1 MFKRERS
8 RYSIRKNKCYG
19 ACSVFLGLTILTLA
33 MAGGNVKAEEVGAS
47 NTPTSVEQP
56 AAEVTENTSLVNTDN
71 SSTETDQPA
80 SNSEEVTTL
89 QPRAVAPANLVVEN
103 MEPKD
108 VSDKIQVLDGKFL
121 GTDKPIDP
129 NQGQNFDFETHFYVG
144 KDVNPKDIFYIKLS
158 DNVSS
163 FGDDSATIKNVEP
176 LVDTTGDIIATGV
189 ANAKEKNIT
198 YTFTDAVAN
207 KNNIIG
213 HIKFPVFIER
223 NKVLQNENVNIE
235 VVVGN
240 SSIVDKVDIRYT
252 TSDDILSVI
261 TSVNKK
267 KDGLEN
273 NFETTFYIN
282 DGKQTLKNGRVE
294 LYPYNL
300 KEESPSSVD
309 FSDLN
314 NITYLLYR
322 VPLNYELPPSF
333 GVDFSKLGEPI
344 PIEVSVKVDNK
355 GREYLNFELP
365 AMTSDRYVLTV
376 KAPYKDNDS
385 DIDITGVL
393 YGGKE
398 TSATISTHVLKEGVA
413 DASTEEAKGYFFEK
427 HIYQTEK
434 LDGQFITNFEEITN
448 LKMGSAVEKFTT
460 QKSNRHPD
468 YQLYAVTSDTKTH
481 FKGDG
486 SQVSNNFINNTTQE
500 VTYYYKKK
508 EPQPLGTV
516 IVRHIEFGTGKE
528 LVDSTYADYGS
539 VKSENGNVPVG
550 TTYTTTPKTPLGYEL
565 VERPLTESGEVKEG
579 ITRLEYLYK
588 VRQPLGTVIVRHVE
602 FGTGKE
608 LVDSTYADYG
618 SVKSENGN
626 VPVGTT
632 YTTTP
637 KTPLGYELVE
647 RPLTESGEVKEGITR
662 LEYLYKAR
670 QPLGTVIVRH
680 IEFGTGKELAPSE
693 YATYDDV
700 PAGVPSGSTV
710 AGTGYETKPAQID
723 GYDLVEVPE
732 DDYGNV
738 FEGITRLTYVYKK
751 QAQPLGTVIVRHIE
765 FGTGK
770 ELAPSEYATYDDV
783 PAGIPAGSTV
793 AGTGYETKPAQI
805 DGYDLVEV
813 PEDNYGNVFE
823 GITRLTY
830 VYKKQAQPLG
840 TVIVRHV
847 EFGTGKELAPSEYAT
862 YDDVP
867 AGVPAGS
874 TVAGTGYETKPAQI
888 DGYNLVEVP
897 ENDYGNVFEGI
908 TRLTYVYKK
917 QIITG
922 QGEIIDFELES
933 NGDESGQNEQP
944 DEISEHGPLV
954 ELEYPSQEGMSGE
967 NAGTVEIEENAP
979 IVELDYPSQEGM
991 SGENAGTVEI
1001 EESSPIVELDYPSQ
1015 EGMSG
1020 ENAGTVE
1027 VEENAPIV
1035 ELDYPSQEGM
1045 SGENAGTVEIEES
1058 SPIVELD
1065 YPSQEGM
1072 SEENAG
1078 TVEVEENA
1086 PIVELDYPSQ
1096 EGMSGENTG
1105 QQTIEEDT
1113 PTVTIEEKPVVK
1125 PVSSQPSKEELPAT
1139 GERSE
1144 TAVTVLGL
1152 ALSALGLTFIRKRK
1166 QN

>member
-516 IVRHIEFGTGKE
+516 IVRH
-528 LVDSTYADYGS
+528 
-539 VKSENGNVPVG
+539 
-550 TTYTTTPKTPLGYEL
+550 
-565 VERPLTESGEVKEG
+565 
-579 ITRLEYLYK
+579 
-588 VRQPLGTVIVRHVE
+588 VE

-680 IEFGTGKELAPSE
+680 
-693 YATYDDV
+693 V
-700 PAGVPSGSTV
+700 
-710 AGTGYETKPAQID
+710 
-723 GYDLVEVPE
+723 
-732 DDYGNV
+732 
-738 FEGITRLTYVYKK
+738 
-751 QAQPLGTVIVRHIE
+751 E

-813 PEDNYGNVFE
+813 PED
-823 GITRLTY
+823 
-830 VYKKQAQPLG
+830 
-840 TVIVRHV
+840 
-847 EFGTGKELAPSEYAT
+847 
-862 YDDVP
+862 
-867 AGVPAGS
+867 
-874 TVAGTGYETKPAQI
+874 
-888 DGYNLVEVP
+888 
-897 ENDYGNVFEGI
+897 DYGNVFEGI

-954 ELEYPSQEGMSGE
+954 ELE
-967 NAGTVEIEENAP
+967 
-979 IVELDYPSQEGM
+979 YPSQEGM

-1072 SEENAG
+1072 SGENAG

>member
-516 IVRHIEFGTGKE
+516 IVRH
-528 LVDSTYADYGS
+528 V
-539 VKSENGNVPVG
+539 
-550 TTYTTTPKTPLGYEL
+550 
-565 VERPLTESGEVKEG
+565 
-579 ITRLEYLYK
+579 
-588 VRQPLGTVIVRHVE
+588 
-602 FGTGKE
+602 
-608 LVDSTYADYG
+608 
-618 SVKSENGN
+618 
-626 VPVGTT
+626 
-632 YTTTP
+632 
-637 KTPLGYELVE
+637 
-647 RPLTESGEVKEGITR
+647 
-662 LEYLYKAR
+662 
-670 QPLGTVIVRH
+670 
-680 IEFGTGKELAPSE
+680 EFGTGKELAPSE

-723 GYDLVEVPE
+723 GYDLIEVPE

-783 PAGIPAGSTV
+783 PAGVPAGSTV

-813 PEDNYGNVFE
+813 PED
-823 GITRLTY
+823 
-830 VYKKQAQPLG
+830 
-840 TVIVRHV
+840 
-847 EFGTGKELAPSEYAT
+847 
-862 YDDVP
+862 
-867 AGVPAGS
+867 
-874 TVAGTGYETKPAQI
+874 
-888 DGYNLVEVP
+888 
-897 ENDYGNVFEGI
+897 DYGNVFEGI

-944 DEISEHGPLV
+944 DEISDHGPLV

-1072 SEENAG
+1072 SGENAG

>member
-1 MFKRERS
+1 MRERPSCLRERS

-516 IVRHIEFGTGKE
+516 IVRH
-528 LVDSTYADYGS
+528 
-539 VKSENGNVPVG
+539 
-550 TTYTTTPKTPLGYEL
+550 
-565 VERPLTESGEVKEG
+565 
-579 ITRLEYLYK
+579 
-588 VRQPLGTVIVRHVE
+588 VE

-680 IEFGTGKELAPSE
+680 
-693 YATYDDV
+693 V
-700 PAGVPSGSTV
+700 
-710 AGTGYETKPAQID
+710 
-723 GYDLVEVPE
+723 
-732 DDYGNV
+732 
-738 FEGITRLTYVYKK
+738 
-751 QAQPLGTVIVRHIE
+751 E

-813 PEDNYGNVFE
+813 PED
-823 GITRLTY
+823 
-830 VYKKQAQPLG
+830 
-840 TVIVRHV
+840 
-847 EFGTGKELAPSEYAT
+847 
-862 YDDVP
+862 
-867 AGVPAGS
+867 
-874 TVAGTGYETKPAQI
+874 
-888 DGYNLVEVP
+888 
-897 ENDYGNVFEGI
+897 DYGNVFEGI

-1072 SEENAG
+1072 SGENAG

>member
-1 MFKRERS
+1 MGTKSRKFKIEGVTIVFEREKS
-8 RYSIRKNKCYG
+8 RFSIRKNKCYG

-427 HIYQTEK
+427 HIYQAEK

-528 LVDSTYADYGS
+528 L
-539 VKSENGNVPVG
+539 
-550 TTYTTTPKTPLGYEL
+550 
-565 VERPLTESGEVKEG
+565 
-579 ITRLEYLYK
+579 
-588 VRQPLGTVIVRHVE
+588 
-602 FGTGKE
+602 
-608 LVDSTYADYG
+608 
-618 SVKSENGN
+618 
-626 VPVGTT
+626 
-632 YTTTP
+632 
-637 KTPLGYELVE
+637 
-647 RPLTESGEVKEGITR
+647 
-662 LEYLYKAR
+662 
-670 QPLGTVIVRH
+670 
-680 IEFGTGKELAPSE
+680 
-693 YATYDDV
+693 
-700 PAGVPSGSTV
+700 
-710 AGTGYETKPAQID
+710 
-723 GYDLVEVPE
+723 
-732 DDYGNV
+732 
-738 FEGITRLTYVYKK
+738 
-751 QAQPLGTVIVRHIE
+751 
-765 FGTGK
+765 
-770 ELAPSEYATYDDV
+770 
-783 PAGIPAGSTV
+783 
-793 AGTGYETKPAQI
+793 
-805 DGYDLVEV
+805 
-813 PEDNYGNVFE
+813 
-823 GITRLTY
+823 
-830 VYKKQAQPLG
+830 
-840 TVIVRHV
+840 
-847 EFGTGKELAPSEYAT
+847 APSEYAT

-888 DGYNLVEVP
+888 DGYDLVEVP
-897 ENDYGNVFEGI
+897 EDDYGNVFEGI

-967 NAGTVEIEENAP
+967 NAGTVEIEE
-979 IVELDYPSQEGM
+979 
-991 SGENAGTVEI
+991 
-1001 EESSPIVELDYPSQ
+1001 SSPIVELDYPSQ

-1020 ENAGTVE
+1020 
-1027 VEENAPIV
+1027 
-1035 ELDYPSQEGM
+1035 
-1045 SGENAGTVEIEES
+1045 
-1058 SPIVELD
+1058 
-1065 YPSQEGM
+1065 
-1072 SEENAG
+1072 ENAG

>member
-516 IVRHIEFGTGKE
+516 IVRHVEFGTGKE

-588 VRQPLGTVIVRHVE
+588 ARQPLGTVIVRHVE

-680 IEFGTGKELAPSE
+680 VEFGTGKELVDSTYADYGSVKSENGNVPVGTTYTTTPKTPLGYELVERPLTESGEVKEGITRLEYLYKARQPLGTVIVRHVEFGTGKELAPSE
-693 YATYDDV
+693 
-700 PAGVPSGSTV
+700 
-710 AGTGYETKPAQID
+710 
-723 GYDLVEVPE
+723 
-732 DDYGNV
+732 
-738 FEGITRLTYVYKK
+738 
-751 QAQPLGTVIVRHIE
+751 H
-765 FGTGK
+765 
-770 ELAPSEYATYDDV
+770 ATYDDV

-813 PEDNYGNVFE
+813 PED
-823 GITRLTY
+823 
-830 VYKKQAQPLG
+830 
-840 TVIVRHV
+840 
-847 EFGTGKELAPSEYAT
+847 
-862 YDDVP
+862 
-867 AGVPAGS
+867 
-874 TVAGTGYETKPAQI
+874 
-888 DGYNLVEVP
+888 
-897 ENDYGNVFEGI
+897 DYGNVFEGI

-1072 SEENAG
+1072 SGENAG

>member
-1 MFKRERS
+1 MGTKNRKLKIEGETIVFKRERS

-19 ACSVFLGLTILTLA
+19 ACSVFLGLAILTLA

-516 IVRHIEFGTGKE
+516 IVRH
-528 LVDSTYADYGS
+528 
-539 VKSENGNVPVG
+539 
-550 TTYTTTPKTPLGYEL
+550 
-565 VERPLTESGEVKEG
+565 
-579 ITRLEYLYK
+579 
-588 VRQPLGTVIVRHVE
+588 VE

-700 PAGVPSGSTV
+700 PAGVP
-710 AGTGYETKPAQID
+710 
-723 GYDLVEVPE
+723 
-732 DDYGNV
+732 
-738 FEGITRLTYVYKK
+738 
-751 QAQPLGTVIVRHIE
+751 
-765 FGTGK
+765 
-770 ELAPSEYATYDDV
+770 
-783 PAGIPAGSTV
+783 AGSTV

-867 AGVPAGS
+867 AGVPSGSTVAGTGYETKPAQIDGYDLIEVPEDDYGNVFEGITRLTYVYKKQAQPLGTVIVRHIEFGTGKELAPSEYATYDDVPAGVPAGS

-888 DGYNLVEVP
+888 DGYDLVEVP
-897 ENDYGNVFEGI
+897 EDDYGNVFEGI

-944 DEISEHGPLV
+944 DEISDHGPLV

-1072 SEENAG
+1072 SGENAG

-1139 GERSE
+1139 GERS
-1144 TAVTVLGL
+1144 A
-1152 ALSALGLTFIRKRK
+1152 
-1166 QN
+1166 

>member
-1 MFKRERS
+1 MGTKNRKLKIEGETIVFKRERS

-516 IVRHIEFGTGKE
+516 IVRH
-528 LVDSTYADYGS
+528 
-539 VKSENGNVPVG
+539 
-550 TTYTTTPKTPLGYEL
+550 
-565 VERPLTESGEVKEG
+565 
-579 ITRLEYLYK
+579 
-588 VRQPLGTVIVRHVE
+588 VE

-700 PAGVPSGSTV
+700 PAGVP
-710 AGTGYETKPAQID
+710 
-723 GYDLVEVPE
+723 
-732 DDYGNV
+732 
-738 FEGITRLTYVYKK
+738 
-751 QAQPLGTVIVRHIE
+751 
-765 FGTGK
+765 
-770 ELAPSEYATYDDV
+770 
-783 PAGIPAGSTV
+783 AGSTV

-867 AGVPAGS
+867 AGVPSGSTVAGTGYETKPAQIDGYDLIEVPEDDYGNVFEGITRLTYVYKKQAQPLGTVIVRHIEFGTGKELAPSEYATYDDVPAGVPAGS

-888 DGYNLVEVP
+888 DGYDLVEVP
-897 ENDYGNVFEGI
+897 EDDYGNVFEGI

-944 DEISEHGPLV
+944 DEISDHGPLV

-1045 SGENAGTVEIEES
+1045 SGEN
-1058 SPIVELD
+1058 
-1065 YPSQEGM
+1065 
-1072 SEENAG
+1072 
-1078 TVEVEENA
+1078 
-1086 PIVELDYPSQ
+1086 
-1096 EGMSGENTG
+1096 TG

>member
-1 MFKRERS
+1 MGTKNRKLKIEGETIVFKRERS

-516 IVRHIEFGTGKE
+516 IVRH
-528 LVDSTYADYGS
+528 
-539 VKSENGNVPVG
+539 
-550 TTYTTTPKTPLGYEL
+550 
-565 VERPLTESGEVKEG
+565 
-579 ITRLEYLYK
+579 
-588 VRQPLGTVIVRHVE
+588 VE

-700 PAGVPSGSTV
+700 PAGVP
-710 AGTGYETKPAQID
+710 
-723 GYDLVEVPE
+723 
-732 DDYGNV
+732 
-738 FEGITRLTYVYKK
+738 
-751 QAQPLGTVIVRHIE
+751 
-765 FGTGK
+765 
-770 ELAPSEYATYDDV
+770 
-783 PAGIPAGSTV
+783 AGSTV

-813 PEDNYGNVFE
+813 PED
-823 GITRLTY
+823 
-830 VYKKQAQPLG
+830 
-840 TVIVRHV
+840 
-847 EFGTGKELAPSEYAT
+847 
-862 YDDVP
+862 
-867 AGVPAGS
+867 
-874 TVAGTGYETKPAQI
+874 
-888 DGYNLVEVP
+888 
-897 ENDYGNVFEGI
+897 DYGNVFEGI

-944 DEISEHGPLV
+944 DEISDHGPLV

-1045 SGENAGTVEIEES
+1045 SGEN
-1058 SPIVELD
+1058 
-1065 YPSQEGM
+1065 
-1072 SEENAG
+1072 
-1078 TVEVEENA
+1078 
-1086 PIVELDYPSQ
+1086 
-1096 EGMSGENTG
+1096 TG

>member
-1 MFKRERS
+1 MGTKNRKLKIEGETIVFKRERS

-19 ACSVFLGLTILTLA
+19 ACSVFLGLAILTLA

-516 IVRHIEFGTGKE
+516 IVRH
-528 LVDSTYADYGS
+528 
-539 VKSENGNVPVG
+539 
-550 TTYTTTPKTPLGYEL
+550 
-565 VERPLTESGEVKEG
+565 
-579 ITRLEYLYK
+579 
-588 VRQPLGTVIVRHVE
+588 VE

-700 PAGVPSGSTV
+700 PAGVP
-710 AGTGYETKPAQID
+710 
-723 GYDLVEVPE
+723 
-732 DDYGNV
+732 
-738 FEGITRLTYVYKK
+738 
-751 QAQPLGTVIVRHIE
+751 
-765 FGTGK
+765 
-770 ELAPSEYATYDDV
+770 
-783 PAGIPAGSTV
+783 AGSTV

-867 AGVPAGS
+867 AGVPSGSTVAGTGYETKPAQIDGYDLIEVPEDDYGNVFEGITRLTYVYKKQAQPLGTVIVRHIEFGTGKELAPSEYATYDDVPAGVPAGS

-888 DGYNLVEVP
+888 DGYDLVEVP
-897 ENDYGNVFEGI
+897 EDDYGNVFEGI

-944 DEISEHGPLV
+944 DEISDHGPLV

-1072 SEENAG
+1072 SGENAG

>member
-516 IVRHIEFGTGKE
+516 IVRH
-528 LVDSTYADYGS
+528 
-539 VKSENGNVPVG
+539 
-550 TTYTTTPKTPLGYEL
+550 
-565 VERPLTESGEVKEG
+565 
-579 ITRLEYLYK
+579 
-588 VRQPLGTVIVRHVE
+588 VE

-700 PAGVPSGSTV
+700 PAGVP
-710 AGTGYETKPAQID
+710 
-723 GYDLVEVPE
+723 
-732 DDYGNV
+732 
-738 FEGITRLTYVYKK
+738 
-751 QAQPLGTVIVRHIE
+751 
-765 FGTGK
+765 
-770 ELAPSEYATYDDV
+770 
-783 PAGIPAGSTV
+783 AGSTV

-867 AGVPAGS
+867 AGVPSGSTVAGTGYETKPAQIDGYDLIEVPEDDYGNVFEGITRLTYVYKKQAQPLGTVIVRHIEFGTGKELAPSEYATYDDVPAGVPAGS

-888 DGYNLVEVP
+888 DGYDLVEVP
-897 ENDYGNVFEGI
+897 EDDYGNVFEGI

-944 DEISEHGPLV
+944 DEISDHGPLV

-1027 VEENAPIV
+1027 IEENAPIV

-1072 SEENAG
+1072 SGENAG

>member
-516 IVRHIEFGTGKE
+516 IVRHVEFGTGKE

-588 VRQPLGTVIVRHVE
+588 ARQPLGTVIVRHVE

-700 PAGVPSGSTV
+700 PAGVP
-710 AGTGYETKPAQID
+710 
-723 GYDLVEVPE
+723 
-732 DDYGNV
+732 
-738 FEGITRLTYVYKK
+738 
-751 QAQPLGTVIVRHIE
+751 
-765 FGTGK
+765 
-770 ELAPSEYATYDDV
+770 
-783 PAGIPAGSTV
+783 AGSTV

-813 PEDNYGNVFE
+813 PED
-823 GITRLTY
+823 
-830 VYKKQAQPLG
+830 
-840 TVIVRHV
+840 
-847 EFGTGKELAPSEYAT
+847 
-862 YDDVP
+862 
-867 AGVPAGS
+867 
-874 TVAGTGYETKPAQI
+874 
-888 DGYNLVEVP
+888 
-897 ENDYGNVFEGI
+897 DYGNVFEGI

-1072 SEENAG
+1072 SGENAG

-1113 PTVTIEEKPVVK
+1113 PTVTIEEKSVVK
-1125 PVSSQPSKEELPAT
+1125 SVSSQPSKEELPAT

>member
-121 GTDKPIDP
+121 NVDQPIDP
-129 NQGQNFDFETHFYVG
+129 NQGENFDFETHFYV
-144 KDVNPKDIFYIKLS
+144 KDGVKSGDIFTIKLS
-158 DNVSS
+158 DNISS

-198 YTFTDAVAN
+198 YTFTDAVSKKAN
-207 KNNIIG
+207 VIG
-213 HIKFPVFIER
+213 HIKFPLFIDR
-223 NKVLQNENVNIE
+223 SKILENTTIPITVTVAGSSFTENISVN
-235 VVVGN
+235 
-240 SSIVDKVDIRYT
+240 YT
-252 TSDDILSVI
+252 KAEELLSVI
-261 TSVNKK
+261 TSVNKSG
-267 KDGLEN
+267 DIGQN
-273 NFETTFYIN
+273 VFETTYYVNNNKVNLSNPYIELFPIN
-282 DGKQTLKNGRVE
+282 LQTKG
-294 LYPYNL
+294 
-300 KEESPSSVD
+300 PSSTD
-309 FSDLN
+309 FSDLK
-314 NITYLLYR
+314 NISIKLFR
-322 VPLNYELPPSF
+322 VPKNVELPSSF
-333 GVDFSKLGEPI
+333 GVDTTQLE
-344 PIEVSVKVDNK
+344 EVQNIDPRVIGDKIRIDLPKVS
-355 GREYLNFELP
+355 R
-365 AMTSDRYVLTV
+365 DRYVMSV
-376 KAPYKDNDS
+376 ISPYKGNGEN
-385 DIDITGVL
+385 IEITGIL
-393 YGGKE
+393 YGGE
-398 TSATISTHVLKEGVA
+398 QPSAVISSHILKEGTA
-413 DASTEEAKGYFFEK
+413 DASTEVPKGYFVEK
-427 HIYQTEK
+427 HIFQTEK
-434 LDGQFITNFEEITN
+434 LDGTLIDDFEEIMNWQVGT
-448 LKMGSAVEKFTT
+448 
-460 QKSNRHPD
+460 SNDSFNTKKLDNYPL
-468 YQLYAVTSDTKTH
+468 YQLYNVSSSTGTL
-481 FKGDG
+481 FNIDG
-486 SQVSNNFINNTTQE
+486 LETQGWFIPKTTQE

-508 EPQPLGTV
+508 EPQPLGT
-516 IVRHIEFGTGKE
+516 I
-528 LVDSTYADYGS
+528 
-539 VKSENGNVPVG
+539 
-550 TTYTTTPKTPLGYEL
+550 
-565 VERPLTESGEVKEG
+565 
-579 ITRLEYLYK
+579 
-588 VRQPLGTVIVRHVE
+588 IVRHVE

-680 IEFGTGKELAPSE
+680 VEFGTGKELAPSE

-700 PAGVPSGSTV
+700 PAGV
-710 AGTGYETKPAQID
+710 
-723 GYDLVEVPE
+723 
-732 DDYGNV
+732 
-738 FEGITRLTYVYKK
+738 
-751 QAQPLGTVIVRHIE
+751 
-765 FGTGK
+765 
-770 ELAPSEYATYDDV
+770 
-783 PAGIPAGSTV
+783 PAGSTV

-1078 TVEVEENA
+1078 TVEVEESA

>member
-1 MFKRERS
+1 MGTKNRKLKIEGETIVFKRERS

-516 IVRHIEFGTGKE
+516 IVRHVEFGTGKE

-588 VRQPLGTVIVRHVE
+588 ARQPLGTVIVRHVE

-680 IEFGTGKELAPSE
+680 VEFGTGKELVDSTYADYGSVKSE
-693 YATYDDV
+693 NGNVPVGTTYTTT
-700 PAGVPSGSTV
+700 PKTPL
-710 AGTGYETKPAQID
+710 GYE
-723 GYDLVEVPE
+723 LVERPLTESGEVK
-732 DDYGNV
+732 
-738 FEGITRLTYVYKK
+738 EGITRLEYLYK
-751 QAQPLGTVIVRHIE
+751 ARQPLGTVIVRHVE

-813 PEDNYGNVFE
+813 PED
-823 GITRLTY
+823 
-830 VYKKQAQPLG
+830 
-840 TVIVRHV
+840 
-847 EFGTGKELAPSEYAT
+847 
-862 YDDVP
+862 
-867 AGVPAGS
+867 
-874 TVAGTGYETKPAQI
+874 
-888 DGYNLVEVP
+888 
-897 ENDYGNVFEGI
+897 DYGNVFEGI

-1072 SEENAG
+1072 SGENAG

>member
-1 MFKRERS
+1 MRERPSCLRERS

-516 IVRHIEFGTGKE
+516 IVRH
-528 LVDSTYADYGS
+528 
-539 VKSENGNVPVG
+539 
-550 TTYTTTPKTPLGYEL
+550 
-565 VERPLTESGEVKEG
+565 VE
-579 ITRLEYLYK
+579 
-588 VRQPLGTVIVRHVE
+588 
-602 FGTGKE
+602 
-608 LVDSTYADYG
+608 
-618 SVKSENGN
+618 
-626 VPVGTT
+626 
-632 YTTTP
+632 
-637 KTPLGYELVE
+637 
-647 RPLTESGEVKEGITR
+647 
-662 LEYLYKAR
+662 
-670 QPLGTVIVRH
+670 
-680 IEFGTGKELAPSE
+680 
-693 YATYDDV
+693 
-700 PAGVPSGSTV
+700 
-710 AGTGYETKPAQID
+710 
-723 GYDLVEVPE
+723 
-732 DDYGNV
+732 
-738 FEGITRLTYVYKK
+738 
-751 QAQPLGTVIVRHIE
+751 
-765 FGTGK
+765 
-770 ELAPSEYATYDDV
+770 
-783 PAGIPAGSTV
+783 
-793 AGTGYETKPAQI
+793 
-805 DGYDLVEV
+805 
-813 PEDNYGNVFE
+813 
-823 GITRLTY
+823 
-830 VYKKQAQPLG
+830 
-840 TVIVRHV
+840 
-847 EFGTGKELAPSEYAT
+847 
-862 YDDVP
+862 
-867 AGVPAGS
+867 
-874 TVAGTGYETKPAQI
+874 
-888 DGYNLVEVP
+888 
-897 ENDYGNVFEGI
+897 
-908 TRLTYVYKK
+908 
-917 QIITG
+917 
-922 QGEIIDFELES
+922 
-933 NGDESGQNEQP
+933 
-944 DEISEHGPLV
+944 
-954 ELEYPSQEGMSGE
+954 
-967 NAGTVEIEENAP
+967 
-979 IVELDYPSQEGM
+979 
-991 SGENAGTVEI
+991 
-1001 EESSPIVELDYPSQ
+1001 
-1015 EGMSG
+1015 
-1020 ENAGTVE
+1020 
-1027 VEENAPIV
+1027 
-1035 ELDYPSQEGM
+1035 
-1045 SGENAGTVEIEES
+1045 
-1058 SPIVELD
+1058 
-1065 YPSQEGM
+1065 
-1072 SEENAG
+1072 
-1078 TVEVEENA
+1078 
-1086 PIVELDYPSQ
+1086 
-1096 EGMSGENTG
+1096 
-1105 QQTIEEDT
+1105 
-1113 PTVTIEEKPVVK
+1113 
-1125 PVSSQPSKEELPAT
+1125 
-1139 GERSE
+1139 
-1144 TAVTVLGL
+1144 
-1152 ALSALGLTFIRKRK
+1152 
-1166 QN
+1166 

>member
-1 MFKRERS
+1 
-8 RYSIRKNKCYG
+8 
-19 ACSVFLGLTILTLA
+19 

-365 AMTSDRYVLTV
+365 AMTSDRHVLTV

-516 IVRHIEFGTGKE
+516 IVRH
-528 LVDSTYADYGS
+528 V
-539 VKSENGNVPVG
+539 
-550 TTYTTTPKTPLGYEL
+550 
-565 VERPLTESGEVKEG
+565 
-579 ITRLEYLYK
+579 
-588 VRQPLGTVIVRHVE
+588 
-602 FGTGKE
+602 
-608 LVDSTYADYG
+608 
-618 SVKSENGN
+618 
-626 VPVGTT
+626 
-632 YTTTP
+632 
-637 KTPLGYELVE
+637 
-647 RPLTESGEVKEGITR
+647 
-662 LEYLYKAR
+662 
-670 QPLGTVIVRH
+670 
-680 IEFGTGKELAPSE
+680 
-693 YATYDDV
+693 
-700 PAGVPSGSTV
+700 
-710 AGTGYETKPAQID
+710 
-723 GYDLVEVPE
+723 
-732 DDYGNV
+732 
-738 FEGITRLTYVYKK
+738 
-751 QAQPLGTVIVRHIE
+751 E

-813 PEDNYGNVFE
+813 PED
-823 GITRLTY
+823 
-830 VYKKQAQPLG
+830 
-840 TVIVRHV
+840 
-847 EFGTGKELAPSEYAT
+847 
-862 YDDVP
+862 
-867 AGVPAGS
+867 
-874 TVAGTGYETKPAQI
+874 
-888 DGYNLVEVP
+888 
-897 ENDYGNVFEGI
+897 DYGNVFEGI

-1045 SGENAGTVEIEES
+1045 SGEN
-1058 SPIVELD
+1058 
-1065 YPSQEGM
+1065 
-1072 SEENAG
+1072 
-1078 TVEVEENA
+1078 
-1086 PIVELDYPSQ
+1086 
-1096 EGMSGENTG
+1096 TG

>member
-516 IVRHIEFGTGKE
+516 IVRH
-528 LVDSTYADYGS
+528 
-539 VKSENGNVPVG
+539 
-550 TTYTTTPKTPLGYEL
+550 
-565 VERPLTESGEVKEG
+565 
-579 ITRLEYLYK
+579 
-588 VRQPLGTVIVRHVE
+588 VE

-670 QPLGTVIVRH
+670 QPLG
-680 IEFGTGKELAPSE
+680 
-693 YATYDDV
+693 
-700 PAGVPSGSTV
+700 
-710 AGTGYETKPAQID
+710 
-723 GYDLVEVPE
+723 
-732 DDYGNV
+732 
-738 FEGITRLTYVYKK
+738 
-751 QAQPLGTVIVRHIE
+751 
-765 FGTGK
+765 
-770 ELAPSEYATYDDV
+770 
-783 PAGIPAGSTV
+783 
-793 AGTGYETKPAQI
+793 
-805 DGYDLVEV
+805 
-813 PEDNYGNVFE
+813 
-823 GITRLTY
+823 
-830 VYKKQAQPLG
+830 
-840 TVIVRHV
+840 
-847 EFGTGKELAPSEYAT
+847 
-862 YDDVP
+862 
-867 AGVPAGS
+867 
-874 TVAGTGYETKPAQI
+874 
-888 DGYNLVEVP
+888 
-897 ENDYGNVFEGI
+897 
-908 TRLTYVYKK
+908 
-917 QIITG
+917 
-922 QGEIIDFELES
+922 
-933 NGDESGQNEQP
+933 
-944 DEISEHGPLV
+944 
-954 ELEYPSQEGMSGE
+954 
-967 NAGTVEIEENAP
+967 
-979 IVELDYPSQEGM
+979 
-991 SGENAGTVEI
+991 
-1001 EESSPIVELDYPSQ
+1001 
-1015 EGMSG
+1015 
-1020 ENAGTVE
+1020 
-1027 VEENAPIV
+1027 
-1035 ELDYPSQEGM
+1035 
-1045 SGENAGTVEIEES
+1045 
-1058 SPIVELD
+1058 
-1065 YPSQEGM
+1065 
-1072 SEENAG
+1072 
-1078 TVEVEENA
+1078 
-1086 PIVELDYPSQ
+1086 
-1096 EGMSGENTG
+1096 
-1105 QQTIEEDT
+1105 
-1113 PTVTIEEKPVVK
+1113 
-1125 PVSSQPSKEELPAT
+1125 
-1139 GERSE
+1139 
-1144 TAVTVLGL
+1144 
-1152 ALSALGLTFIRKRK
+1152 
-1166 QN
+1166 

>member
-516 IVRHIEFGTGKE
+516 IVRHVEFGTGKE

-588 VRQPLGTVIVRHVE
+588 ARQPLGTVIVRHVE

-680 IEFGTGKELAPSE
+680 VEFGTGKELAPSE
-693 YATYDDV
+693 
-700 PAGVPSGSTV
+700 
-710 AGTGYETKPAQID
+710 
-723 GYDLVEVPE
+723 
-732 DDYGNV
+732 
-738 FEGITRLTYVYKK
+738 
-751 QAQPLGTVIVRHIE
+751 H
-765 FGTGK
+765 
-770 ELAPSEYATYDDV
+770 ATYDDV

-813 PEDNYGNVFE
+813 PED
-823 GITRLTY
+823 
-830 VYKKQAQPLG
+830 
-840 TVIVRHV
+840 
-847 EFGTGKELAPSEYAT
+847 
-862 YDDVP
+862 
-867 AGVPAGS
+867 
-874 TVAGTGYETKPAQI
+874 
-888 DGYNLVEVP
+888 
-897 ENDYGNVFEGI
+897 DYGNVFEGI

-1072 SEENAG
+1072 SGENAG

>member
-1 MFKRERS
+1 MQQSMGTKSRKFKIEGVTIVFEREKS
-8 RYSIRKNKCYG
+8 RFSIRKNKCYG

-427 HIYQTEK
+427 HIYQAEK

-528 LVDSTYADYGS
+528 L
-539 VKSENGNVPVG
+539 
-550 TTYTTTPKTPLGYEL
+550 
-565 VERPLTESGEVKEG
+565 
-579 ITRLEYLYK
+579 
-588 VRQPLGTVIVRHVE
+588 
-602 FGTGKE
+602 
-608 LVDSTYADYG
+608 
-618 SVKSENGN
+618 
-626 VPVGTT
+626 
-632 YTTTP
+632 
-637 KTPLGYELVE
+637 
-647 RPLTESGEVKEGITR
+647 
-662 LEYLYKAR
+662 
-670 QPLGTVIVRH
+670 
-680 IEFGTGKELAPSE
+680 
-693 YATYDDV
+693 
-700 PAGVPSGSTV
+700 
-710 AGTGYETKPAQID
+710 
-723 GYDLVEVPE
+723 
-732 DDYGNV
+732 
-738 FEGITRLTYVYKK
+738 
-751 QAQPLGTVIVRHIE
+751 
-765 FGTGK
+765 
-770 ELAPSEYATYDDV
+770 
-783 PAGIPAGSTV
+783 
-793 AGTGYETKPAQI
+793 
-805 DGYDLVEV
+805 
-813 PEDNYGNVFE
+813 
-823 GITRLTY
+823 
-830 VYKKQAQPLG
+830 
-840 TVIVRHV
+840 
-847 EFGTGKELAPSEYAT
+847 APSEYAT

-888 DGYNLVEVP
+888 DGYDLVEVP
-897 ENDYGNVFEGI
+897 EDDYGNVFEGI

-967 NAGTVEIEENAP
+967 NAGTVEIEE
-979 IVELDYPSQEGM
+979 
-991 SGENAGTVEI
+991 
-1001 EESSPIVELDYPSQ
+1001 SSPIVELDYPSQ

-1020 ENAGTVE
+1020 
-1027 VEENAPIV
+1027 
-1035 ELDYPSQEGM
+1035 
-1045 SGENAGTVEIEES
+1045 
-1058 SPIVELD
+1058 
-1065 YPSQEGM
+1065 
-1072 SEENAG
+1072 ENAG

>member
-129 NQGQNFDFETHFYVG
+129 NQGQNFDFEIHFYVG

-516 IVRHIEFGTGKE
+516 IVRH
-528 LVDSTYADYGS
+528 
-539 VKSENGNVPVG
+539 
-550 TTYTTTPKTPLGYEL
+550 
-565 VERPLTESGEVKEG
+565 
-579 ITRLEYLYK
+579 
-588 VRQPLGTVIVRHVE
+588 VE

-700 PAGVPSGSTV
+700 PAGVP
-710 AGTGYETKPAQID
+710 
-723 GYDLVEVPE
+723 
-732 DDYGNV
+732 
-738 FEGITRLTYVYKK
+738 
-751 QAQPLGTVIVRHIE
+751 
-765 FGTGK
+765 
-770 ELAPSEYATYDDV
+770 
-783 PAGIPAGSTV
+783 AGSTV

-867 AGVPAGS
+867 AGVPSGSTVAGTGYETKPAQIDGYDLIEVPEDDYGNVFEGITRLTYVYKKQAQPLGTVIVRHIEFGTGKELAPSEYATYDDVPAGVPAGS

-888 DGYNLVEVP
+888 DGYDLVEVP
-897 ENDYGNVFEGI
+897 EDDYGNVFEGI

-944 DEISEHGPLV
+944 DEISDHGPLV

-1072 SEENAG
+1072 SGENAG

>member
-516 IVRHIEFGTGKE
+516 IVRH
-528 LVDSTYADYGS
+528 
-539 VKSENGNVPVG
+539 
-550 TTYTTTPKTPLGYEL
+550 
-565 VERPLTESGEVKEG
+565 
-579 ITRLEYLYK
+579 
-588 VRQPLGTVIVRHVE
+588 VE

-700 PAGVPSGSTV
+700 PAGVP
-710 AGTGYETKPAQID
+710 
-723 GYDLVEVPE
+723 
-732 DDYGNV
+732 
-738 FEGITRLTYVYKK
+738 
-751 QAQPLGTVIVRHIE
+751 
-765 FGTGK
+765 
-770 ELAPSEYATYDDV
+770 
-783 PAGIPAGSTV
+783 AGSTV

-867 AGVPAGS
+867 AGVPSGSTVAGTGYETKPAQIDGYDLIEVPEDDYGNVFEGITRLTYVYKKQAQPLGTVIVRHIEFGTGKELAPSEYATYDDVPAGVPAGS

-888 DGYNLVEVP
+888 DGYDLVEVP
-897 ENDYGNVFEGI
+897 EDDYGNVFEGI

-944 DEISEHGPLV
+944 DEISDHGPLV

-967 NAGTVEIEENAP
+967 NAGTVEI
-979 IVELDYPSQEGM
+979 
-991 SGENAGTVEI
+991 
-1001 EESSPIVELDYPSQ
+1001 
-1015 EGMSG
+1015 
-1020 ENAGTVE
+1020 
-1027 VEENAPIV
+1027 
-1035 ELDYPSQEGM
+1035 
-1045 SGENAGTVEIEES
+1045 
-1058 SPIVELD
+1058 
-1065 YPSQEGM
+1065 
-1072 SEENAG
+1072 
-1078 TVEVEENA
+1078 EENA

>member
-1 MFKRERS
+1 
-8 RYSIRKNKCYG
+8 
-19 ACSVFLGLTILTLA
+19 

-516 IVRHIEFGTGKE
+516 IVRH
-528 LVDSTYADYGS
+528 
-539 VKSENGNVPVG
+539 
-550 TTYTTTPKTPLGYEL
+550 
-565 VERPLTESGEVKEG
+565 
-579 ITRLEYLYK
+579 
-588 VRQPLGTVIVRHVE
+588 VE

-700 PAGVPSGSTV
+700 PAGVP
-710 AGTGYETKPAQID
+710 
-723 GYDLVEVPE
+723 
-732 DDYGNV
+732 
-738 FEGITRLTYVYKK
+738 
-751 QAQPLGTVIVRHIE
+751 
-765 FGTGK
+765 
-770 ELAPSEYATYDDV
+770 
-783 PAGIPAGSTV
+783 AGSTV

-867 AGVPAGS
+867 AGVPSGSTVAGTGYETKPAQIDGYDLIEVPEDDYGNVFEGITRLTYVYKKQAQPLGTVIVRHIEFGTGKELAPSEYATYDDVPAGVPAGS

-888 DGYNLVEVP
+888 DGYDLVEVP
-897 ENDYGNVFEGI
+897 EDDYGNVFEGI

-944 DEISEHGPLV
+944 DEISDHGPLV

-1072 SEENAG
+1072 SGENAG

-1113 PTVTIEEKPVVK
+1113 PTVTIEEKTVVK

>member
-322 VPLNYELPPSF
+322 VPLNCELPPSF

-516 IVRHIEFGTGKE
+516 IVRH
-528 LVDSTYADYGS
+528 
-539 VKSENGNVPVG
+539 
-550 TTYTTTPKTPLGYEL
+550 
-565 VERPLTESGEVKEG
+565 
-579 ITRLEYLYK
+579 
-588 VRQPLGTVIVRHVE
+588 VE

-700 PAGVPSGSTV
+700 PAGVP
-710 AGTGYETKPAQID
+710 
-723 GYDLVEVPE
+723 
-732 DDYGNV
+732 
-738 FEGITRLTYVYKK
+738 
-751 QAQPLGTVIVRHIE
+751 
-765 FGTGK
+765 
-770 ELAPSEYATYDDV
+770 
-783 PAGIPAGSTV
+783 AGSTV

-867 AGVPAGS
+867 AGVPSGSTVAGTGYETKPAQIDGYDLIEVPEDDYGNVFEGITRLTYVYKKQAQPLGTVIVRHIEFGTGKELAPSEYATYDDVPAGVPAGS

-888 DGYNLVEVP
+888 DGYDLVEVP
-897 ENDYGNVFEGI
+897 EDDYGNVFEGI

-944 DEISEHGPLV
+944 DEISDHGPLV

-1072 SEENAG
+1072 SGENAG

>member
-322 VPLNYELPPSF
+322 VLLNYELPPSF

-516 IVRHIEFGTGKE
+516 IVRH
-528 LVDSTYADYGS
+528 
-539 VKSENGNVPVG
+539 
-550 TTYTTTPKTPLGYEL
+550 
-565 VERPLTESGEVKEG
+565 
-579 ITRLEYLYK
+579 
-588 VRQPLGTVIVRHVE
+588 VE

-700 PAGVPSGSTV
+700 PAGVP
-710 AGTGYETKPAQID
+710 
-723 GYDLVEVPE
+723 
-732 DDYGNV
+732 
-738 FEGITRLTYVYKK
+738 
-751 QAQPLGTVIVRHIE
+751 
-765 FGTGK
+765 
-770 ELAPSEYATYDDV
+770 
-783 PAGIPAGSTV
+783 AGSTV

-867 AGVPAGS
+867 AGVPSGSTVAGTGYETKPAQIDGYDLIEVPEDDYGNVFEGITRLTYVYKKQAQPLGTVIVRHIEFGTGKELAPSEYATYDDVPAGVPAGS

-888 DGYNLVEVP
+888 DGYDLVEVP
-897 ENDYGNVFEGI
+897 EDDYGNVFEGI

-944 DEISEHGPLV
+944 DEISDHGPLV

-1020 ENAGTVE
+1020 ENSGTVE

-1035 ELDYPSQEGM
+1035 ELEYPSQEGM

-1072 SEENAG
+1072 SGENAG

>member
-516 IVRHIEFGTGKE
+516 IVRH
-528 LVDSTYADYGS
+528 
-539 VKSENGNVPVG
+539 
-550 TTYTTTPKTPLGYEL
+550 
-565 VERPLTESGEVKEG
+565 
-579 ITRLEYLYK
+579 
-588 VRQPLGTVIVRHVE
+588 VE

-700 PAGVPSGSTV
+700 PAGVP
-710 AGTGYETKPAQID
+710 
-723 GYDLVEVPE
+723 
-732 DDYGNV
+732 
-738 FEGITRLTYVYKK
+738 
-751 QAQPLGTVIVRHIE
+751 
-765 FGTGK
+765 
-770 ELAPSEYATYDDV
+770 
-783 PAGIPAGSTV
+783 AGSTV

-867 AGVPAGS
+867 AGVPSGSTVAGTGYETKPAQIDGYDLIEVPEDDYGNVFEGITRLTYVYKKQAQPLGTVIVRHIEFGTGKELAPSEYATYDDVPAGVPAGS

-888 DGYNLVEVP
+888 DGYDLVEVP
-897 ENDYGNVFEGI
+897 EDDYGNVFEGI

-944 DEISEHGPLV
+944 DEISDHGPLV

-1072 SEENAG
+1072 SGENAG

>member
-19 ACSVFLGLTILTLA
+19 ACSVYLGLTILTLA

-516 IVRHIEFGTGKE
+516 IVRH
-528 LVDSTYADYGS
+528 
-539 VKSENGNVPVG
+539 
-550 TTYTTTPKTPLGYEL
+550 
-565 VERPLTESGEVKEG
+565 
-579 ITRLEYLYK
+579 
-588 VRQPLGTVIVRHVE
+588 VE

-700 PAGVPSGSTV
+700 PAGVP
-710 AGTGYETKPAQID
+710 
-723 GYDLVEVPE
+723 
-732 DDYGNV
+732 
-738 FEGITRLTYVYKK
+738 
-751 QAQPLGTVIVRHIE
+751 
-765 FGTGK
+765 
-770 ELAPSEYATYDDV
+770 
-783 PAGIPAGSTV
+783 AGSTV

-867 AGVPAGS
+867 AGVPSGSTVAGTGYETKPAQIDGYDLIEVPEDDYGNVFEGITRLTYVYKKQAQPLGTVIVRHIEFGTGKELAPSEYATYDDVPAGVPAGS

-888 DGYNLVEVP
+888 DGYDLVEVP
-897 ENDYGNVFEGI
+897 EDDYGNVFEGI

-944 DEISEHGPLV
+944 DEISDHGPLV

-1072 SEENAG
+1072 SGENAG

>member
-56 AAEVTENTSLVNTDN
+56 GAEVTENTSLVNTDN

-516 IVRHIEFGTGKE
+516 IVRHVEFGTGKE

-588 VRQPLGTVIVRHVE
+588 ARQPLGTVIVRHVE

-680 IEFGTGKELAPSE
+680 VEFGTGKELVDSTYADYGSVKSE
-693 YATYDDV
+693 NGNVPVGTTYTTT
-700 PAGVPSGSTV
+700 PKTPL
-710 AGTGYETKPAQID
+710 GYE
-723 GYDLVEVPE
+723 LVERPLTESGEVK
-732 DDYGNV
+732 
-738 FEGITRLTYVYKK
+738 EGITRLEYLYK
-751 QAQPLGTVIVRHIE
+751 ARQPLGTVIVRHVE

-813 PEDNYGNVFE
+813 PED
-823 GITRLTY
+823 
-830 VYKKQAQPLG
+830 
-840 TVIVRHV
+840 
-847 EFGTGKELAPSEYAT
+847 
-862 YDDVP
+862 
-867 AGVPAGS
+867 
-874 TVAGTGYETKPAQI
+874 
-888 DGYNLVEVP
+888 
-897 ENDYGNVFEGI
+897 DYGNVFEGI

-1072 SEENAG
+1072 SGENAG

>member
-19 ACSVFLGLTILTLA
+19 ACSVFLGLAILTLA

-516 IVRHIEFGTGKE
+516 IVRH
-528 LVDSTYADYGS
+528 
-539 VKSENGNVPVG
+539 
-550 TTYTTTPKTPLGYEL
+550 
-565 VERPLTESGEVKEG
+565 
-579 ITRLEYLYK
+579 
-588 VRQPLGTVIVRHVE
+588 VE

-700 PAGVPSGSTV
+700 PAGVP
-710 AGTGYETKPAQID
+710 
-723 GYDLVEVPE
+723 
-732 DDYGNV
+732 
-738 FEGITRLTYVYKK
+738 
-751 QAQPLGTVIVRHIE
+751 
-765 FGTGK
+765 
-770 ELAPSEYATYDDV
+770 
-783 PAGIPAGSTV
+783 AGSTV

-867 AGVPAGS
+867 AGVPSGSTVAGTGYETKPAQIDGYDLIEVPEDDYGNVFEGITRLTYVYKKQAQPLGTVIVRHIEFGTGKELAPSEYATYDDVPAGVPAGS

-888 DGYNLVEVP
+888 DGYDLVEVP
-897 ENDYGNVFEGI
+897 EDDYGNVFEGI

-944 DEISEHGPLV
+944 DEISDHGPLV

-1072 SEENAG
+1072 SGENAG

>member
-1 MFKRERS
+1 MGTKNRKLKIEGETIVFKRERS

-121 GTDKPIDP
+121 NVDQPIDP
-129 NQGQNFDFETHFYVG
+129 NQGENFDFETHFYV
-144 KDVNPKDIFYIKLS
+144 KDGVKSGDIFTIKLS
-158 DNVSS
+158 DNISS

-198 YTFTDAVAN
+198 YTFTDAVSKKAN
-207 KNNIIG
+207 VIG
-213 HIKFPVFIER
+213 HIKFPLFIDR
-223 NKVLQNENVNIE
+223 SKILENTTIPITVTVAGSSFTENISVN
-235 VVVGN
+235 
-240 SSIVDKVDIRYT
+240 YT
-252 TSDDILSVI
+252 KAEELLSVI
-261 TSVNKK
+261 TSVNKSG
-267 KDGLEN
+267 DIGQN
-273 NFETTFYIN
+273 VFETTYYVNNNKVNLSNPYIELFPIN
-282 DGKQTLKNGRVE
+282 LQTKG
-294 LYPYNL
+294 
-300 KEESPSSVD
+300 PSSTD
-309 FSDLN
+309 FSDLK
-314 NITYLLYR
+314 NISIKLFR
-322 VPLNYELPPSF
+322 VPKNVELPSSF
-333 GVDFSKLGEPI
+333 GVDTTQLE
-344 PIEVSVKVDNK
+344 EVQNIDPRVIGDKIRIDLPKVS
-355 GREYLNFELP
+355 R
-365 AMTSDRYVLTV
+365 DRYVMSV
-376 KAPYKDNDS
+376 ISPYKGNGEN
-385 DIDITGVL
+385 IEITGIL
-393 YGGKE
+393 YGGE
-398 TSATISTHVLKEGVA
+398 QPSAVISSHILKEGTA
-413 DASTEEAKGYFFEK
+413 DASTEVPKGYFVEK
-427 HIYQTEK
+427 HIFQTEK
-434 LDGQFITNFEEITN
+434 LDGTLIDDFEEIMNWQVGT
-448 LKMGSAVEKFTT
+448 
-460 QKSNRHPD
+460 SNDSFNTKKLDNYPL
-468 YQLYAVTSDTKTH
+468 YQLYNVSSSTGTL
-481 FKGDG
+481 FNIDG
-486 SQVSNNFINNTTQE
+486 LETQGWFIPKTTQE

-508 EPQPLGTV
+508 EPQPLGT
-516 IVRHIEFGTGKE
+516 I
-528 LVDSTYADYGS
+528 
-539 VKSENGNVPVG
+539 
-550 TTYTTTPKTPLGYEL
+550 
-565 VERPLTESGEVKEG
+565 
-579 ITRLEYLYK
+579 
-588 VRQPLGTVIVRHVE
+588 IVRHVE

-680 IEFGTGKELAPSE
+680 
-693 YATYDDV
+693 
-700 PAGVPSGSTV
+700 
-710 AGTGYETKPAQID
+710 
-723 GYDLVEVPE
+723 
-732 DDYGNV
+732 
-738 FEGITRLTYVYKK
+738 
-751 QAQPLGTVIVRHIE
+751 
-765 FGTGK
+765 
-770 ELAPSEYATYDDV
+770 
-783 PAGIPAGSTV
+783 
-793 AGTGYETKPAQI
+793 
-805 DGYDLVEV
+805 
-813 PEDNYGNVFE
+813 
-823 GITRLTY
+823 
-830 VYKKQAQPLG
+830 
-840 TVIVRHV
+840 V

-888 DGYNLVEVP
+888 DGYDLVEVP
-897 ENDYGNVFEGI
+897 EDDYGNVFEGI

-1045 SGENAGTVEIEES
+1045 SGEN
-1058 SPIVELD
+1058 
-1065 YPSQEGM
+1065 
-1072 SEENAG
+1072 
-1078 TVEVEENA
+1078 
-1086 PIVELDYPSQ
+1086 
-1096 EGMSGENTG
+1096 TG

-1152 ALSALGLTFIRKRK
+1152 ALSALGLIFIRKRK

>member
-1 MFKRERS
+1 
-8 RYSIRKNKCYG
+8 
-19 ACSVFLGLTILTLA
+19 

-516 IVRHIEFGTGKE
+516 IVRH
-528 LVDSTYADYGS
+528 
-539 VKSENGNVPVG
+539 
-550 TTYTTTPKTPLGYEL
+550 
-565 VERPLTESGEVKEG
+565 
-579 ITRLEYLYK
+579 
-588 VRQPLGTVIVRHVE
+588 VE

-680 IEFGTGKELAPSE
+680 
-693 YATYDDV
+693 V
-700 PAGVPSGSTV
+700 
-710 AGTGYETKPAQID
+710 
-723 GYDLVEVPE
+723 
-732 DDYGNV
+732 
-738 FEGITRLTYVYKK
+738 
-751 QAQPLGTVIVRHIE
+751 E

-813 PEDNYGNVFE
+813 PED
-823 GITRLTY
+823 
-830 VYKKQAQPLG
+830 
-840 TVIVRHV
+840 
-847 EFGTGKELAPSEYAT
+847 
-862 YDDVP
+862 
-867 AGVPAGS
+867 
-874 TVAGTGYETKPAQI
+874 
-888 DGYNLVEVP
+888 
-897 ENDYGNVFEGI
+897 DYGNVFEGI

-1045 SGENAGTVEIEES
+1045 SGEN
-1058 SPIVELD
+1058 
-1065 YPSQEGM
+1065 
-1072 SEENAG
+1072 
-1078 TVEVEENA
+1078 
-1086 PIVELDYPSQ
+1086 
-1096 EGMSGENTG
+1096 TG

>member
-516 IVRHIEFGTGKE
+516 IVRH
-528 LVDSTYADYGS
+528 
-539 VKSENGNVPVG
+539 
-550 TTYTTTPKTPLGYEL
+550 
-565 VERPLTESGEVKEG
+565 
-579 ITRLEYLYK
+579 
-588 VRQPLGTVIVRHVE
+588 VE

-700 PAGVPSGSTV
+700 PAGVP
-710 AGTGYETKPAQID
+710 
-723 GYDLVEVPE
+723 
-732 DDYGNV
+732 
-738 FEGITRLTYVYKK
+738 
-751 QAQPLGTVIVRHIE
+751 
-765 FGTGK
+765 
-770 ELAPSEYATYDDV
+770 
-783 PAGIPAGSTV
+783 AGSTV

-867 AGVPAGS
+867 AGVPSGSTVAGTGYETKPAQIDGYDLIEVPEDDYGNVFEGITRLTYVYKKQAQPLGTVIVRHIEFGTGKELAPSEYATYDDVPAGVPAGS

-888 DGYNLVEVP
+888 DGYDLVEVP
-897 ENDYGNVFEGI
+897 EDDYGNVFEGI

-944 DEISEHGPLV
+944 DEISDHGPLV

-1045 SGENAGTVEIEES
+1045 SGEN
-1058 SPIVELD
+1058 
-1065 YPSQEGM
+1065 
-1072 SEENAG
+1072 
-1078 TVEVEENA
+1078 
-1086 PIVELDYPSQ
+1086 
-1096 EGMSGENTG
+1096 TG

>member
-71 SSTETDQPA
+71 SSTEIDQPA

-121 GTDKPIDP
+121 NVDQSIDP
-129 NQGQNFDFETHFYVG
+129 NQGENFDFETHFYV
-144 KDVNPKDIFYIKLS
+144 KDGVKSGDIFTIKLS
-158 DNVSS
+158 DNISS

-198 YTFTDAVAN
+198 YTFTDAVSKKAN
-207 KNNIIG
+207 VIG
-213 HIKFPVFIER
+213 HIKFPLFIDR
-223 NKVLQNENVNIE
+223 SKILENTTIPITVTVAGSSFTENISVN
-235 VVVGN
+235 
-240 SSIVDKVDIRYT
+240 YT
-252 TSDDILSVI
+252 KAEELLSVI
-261 TSVNKK
+261 TSVNKSG
-267 KDGLEN
+267 DIGQN
-273 NFETTFYIN
+273 VFETTYYVNNNKVNLSNPYIELFPIN
-282 DGKQTLKNGRVE
+282 LQTKG
-294 LYPYNL
+294 
-300 KEESPSSVD
+300 PSSTD
-309 FSDLN
+309 FSDLK
-314 NITYLLYR
+314 NISIKLFR
-322 VPLNYELPPSF
+322 VPKNVELPSSF
-333 GVDFSKLGEPI
+333 GVDTTQLE
-344 PIEVSVKVDNK
+344 EVQNIDPRVIGDKIRIDLPKVS
-355 GREYLNFELP
+355 R
-365 AMTSDRYVLTV
+365 DRYVMSV
-376 KAPYKDNDS
+376 ISPYKGNGEN
-385 DIDITGVL
+385 IEITGIL
-393 YGGKE
+393 YGGE
-398 TSATISTHVLKEGVA
+398 QPSAVISSHILKEGTA
-413 DASTEEAKGYFFEK
+413 DASTEVPKGYFVEK
-427 HIYQTEK
+427 HIFQTEK
-434 LDGQFITNFEEITN
+434 LDGTLIDDFEEIMNWQVGT
-448 LKMGSAVEKFTT
+448 
-460 QKSNRHPD
+460 SNDSFNTKKLDNYPL
-468 YQLYAVTSDTKTH
+468 YQLYNVSSSTGTL
-481 FKGDG
+481 FNIDG
-486 SQVSNNFINNTTQE
+486 LETQGWFIPKTTQE

-508 EPQPLGTV
+508 EPQPLGT
-516 IVRHIEFGTGKE
+516 I
-528 LVDSTYADYGS
+528 
-539 VKSENGNVPVG
+539 
-550 TTYTTTPKTPLGYEL
+550 
-565 VERPLTESGEVKEG
+565 
-579 ITRLEYLYK
+579 
-588 VRQPLGTVIVRHVE
+588 IVRHVE

-680 IEFGTGKELAPSE
+680 VEFGTGKELVDSIYADYGSVKSENGNVPVGTTYTTTPKTPLGYELVERPLTESGEVKEGITRLEYLYKARQPLGTVIVRHVEFGTGKELAPSE

-700 PAGVPSGSTV
+700 PAGV
-710 AGTGYETKPAQID
+710 
-723 GYDLVEVPE
+723 
-732 DDYGNV
+732 
-738 FEGITRLTYVYKK
+738 
-751 QAQPLGTVIVRHIE
+751 
-765 FGTGK
+765 
-770 ELAPSEYATYDDV
+770 
-783 PAGIPAGSTV
+783 PAGSTV

>member
-1 MFKRERS
+1 MGTKNRKLKIEGETIVFKRERS

-516 IVRHIEFGTGKE
+516 IVRH
-528 LVDSTYADYGS
+528 
-539 VKSENGNVPVG
+539 
-550 TTYTTTPKTPLGYEL
+550 
-565 VERPLTESGEVKEG
+565 
-579 ITRLEYLYK
+579 
-588 VRQPLGTVIVRHVE
+588 VE

-680 IEFGTGKELAPSE
+680 
-693 YATYDDV
+693 V
-700 PAGVPSGSTV
+700 
-710 AGTGYETKPAQID
+710 
-723 GYDLVEVPE
+723 
-732 DDYGNV
+732 
-738 FEGITRLTYVYKK
+738 
-751 QAQPLGTVIVRHIE
+751 E

-813 PEDNYGNVFE
+813 PED
-823 GITRLTY
+823 
-830 VYKKQAQPLG
+830 
-840 TVIVRHV
+840 
-847 EFGTGKELAPSEYAT
+847 
-862 YDDVP
+862 
-867 AGVPAGS
+867 
-874 TVAGTGYETKPAQI
+874 
-888 DGYNLVEVP
+888 
-897 ENDYGNVFEGI
+897 DYGNVFEGI

-954 ELEYPSQEGMSGE
+954 ELE
-967 NAGTVEIEENAP
+967 
-979 IVELDYPSQEGM
+979 YPSQEGM

-1072 SEENAG
+1072 SGENAG

>member
-1 MFKRERS
+1 MGTKNRKLKIEGETIVFKRERS

-516 IVRHIEFGTGKE
+516 IVRH
-528 LVDSTYADYGS
+528 
-539 VKSENGNVPVG
+539 
-550 TTYTTTPKTPLGYEL
+550 
-565 VERPLTESGEVKEG
+565 
-579 ITRLEYLYK
+579 
-588 VRQPLGTVIVRHVE
+588 
-602 FGTGKE
+602 
-608 LVDSTYADYG
+608 
-618 SVKSENGN
+618 
-626 VPVGTT
+626 
-632 YTTTP
+632 
-637 KTPLGYELVE
+637 
-647 RPLTESGEVKEGITR
+647 
-662 LEYLYKAR
+662 
-670 QPLGTVIVRH
+670 
-680 IEFGTGKELAPSE
+680 
-693 YATYDDV
+693 
-700 PAGVPSGSTV
+700 
-710 AGTGYETKPAQID
+710 
-723 GYDLVEVPE
+723 
-732 DDYGNV
+732 
-738 FEGITRLTYVYKK
+738 
-751 QAQPLGTVIVRHIE
+751 
-765 FGTGK
+765 
-770 ELAPSEYATYDDV
+770 
-783 PAGIPAGSTV
+783 
-793 AGTGYETKPAQI
+793 
-805 DGYDLVEV
+805 
-813 PEDNYGNVFE
+813 
-823 GITRLTY
+823 
-830 VYKKQAQPLG
+830 
-840 TVIVRHV
+840 V

-888 DGYNLVEVP
+888 DGYDLVEVP
-897 ENDYGNVFEGI
+897 EDDYGNVFEGI

-1045 SGENAGTVEIEES
+1045 SGEN
-1058 SPIVELD
+1058 
-1065 YPSQEGM
+1065 
-1072 SEENAG
+1072 
-1078 TVEVEENA
+1078 
-1086 PIVELDYPSQ
+1086 
-1096 EGMSGENTG
+1096 TG

-1113 PTVTIEEKPVVK
+1113 PTVTIEEKSVVK

>member
-1 MFKRERS
+1 MGTKNRKLKIEGETIVFKRERS

-516 IVRHIEFGTGKE
+516 IVRH
-528 LVDSTYADYGS
+528 
-539 VKSENGNVPVG
+539 
-550 TTYTTTPKTPLGYEL
+550 
-565 VERPLTESGEVKEG
+565 
-579 ITRLEYLYK
+579 
-588 VRQPLGTVIVRHVE
+588 VE

-700 PAGVPSGSTV
+700 PAGVP
-710 AGTGYETKPAQID
+710 
-723 GYDLVEVPE
+723 
-732 DDYGNV
+732 
-738 FEGITRLTYVYKK
+738 
-751 QAQPLGTVIVRHIE
+751 
-765 FGTGK
+765 
-770 ELAPSEYATYDDV
+770 
-783 PAGIPAGSTV
+783 AGSTV

-813 PEDNYGNVFE
+813 PED
-823 GITRLTY
+823 
-830 VYKKQAQPLG
+830 
-840 TVIVRHV
+840 
-847 EFGTGKELAPSEYAT
+847 
-862 YDDVP
+862 
-867 AGVPAGS
+867 
-874 TVAGTGYETKPAQI
+874 
-888 DGYNLVEVP
+888 
-897 ENDYGNVFEGI
+897 DYGNVFEGI

-1072 SEENAG
+1072 SGENAG

-1113 PTVTIEEKPVVK
+1113 PTVTIEEKSVVK
-1125 PVSSQPSKEELPAT
+1125 SVSSQPSKEELPAT

-1152 ALSALGLTFIRKRK
+1152 ALSALGLALSALGLALSALGLTFIRKRK

>member
-528 LVDSTYADYGS
+528 L
-539 VKSENGNVPVG
+539 
-550 TTYTTTPKTPLGYEL
+550 
-565 VERPLTESGEVKEG
+565 
-579 ITRLEYLYK
+579 
-588 VRQPLGTVIVRHVE
+588 
-602 FGTGKE
+602 
-608 LVDSTYADYG
+608 
-618 SVKSENGN
+618 
-626 VPVGTT
+626 
-632 YTTTP
+632 
-637 KTPLGYELVE
+637 
-647 RPLTESGEVKEGITR
+647 
-662 LEYLYKAR
+662 
-670 QPLGTVIVRH
+670 
-680 IEFGTGKELAPSE
+680 APSE

-1015 EGMSG
+1015 EGMS
-1020 ENAGTVE
+1020 
-1027 VEENAPIV
+1027 
-1035 ELDYPSQEGM
+1035 
-1045 SGENAGTVEIEES
+1045 
-1058 SPIVELD
+1058 
-1065 YPSQEGM
+1065 
-1072 SEENAG
+1072 EENAG